1 MTDVELVAAIRCIGT
16 DKNSYRIYVDNDLIT
31 ERTFIWDKDQ
41 TYISEHIFVSLSP
54 GAHEIKVETVQSE
67 SDFFRII
74 HLECENKLLELTKGV
89 FILD

>member
-1 MTDVELVAAIRCIGT
+1 MTEVELVAAIRCMHP
-16 DKNSYRIYVDNDLIT
+16 DRNSYRIYVDNDLIT

-41 TYISEHIFVSLSP
+41 TYISEHIFVALLP
-54 GAHEIKVETVQSE
+54 GPHEIKVETVQKEYDS
-67 SDFFRII
+67 FRII